1 MEVRYTHMRNDM
13 SNNITKIAIRL
24 ALAASLSLGLLVAH
38 NGEEHVNGTVAKIS
52 ETSVTVNTTAGKM
65 VEVAF
70 DAKTAFTKASQ
81 PFAKS
86 DLKVGDRVVIH
97 AGEVHEK
104 LIAHTV
110 QVGAAAA
117 KAAAHGDHS
126 AAEHSKAEHG
136 DHHQ

>member
-1 MEVRYTHMRNDM
+1 MEVKYTHM
-13 SNNITKIAIRL
+13 SNITKIAIRF
-24 ALAASLSLGLLVAH
+24 ALAASLGLGSLMAH
-38 NGEEHVNGTVAKIS
+38 NGEEHVNGTIAKIS

-70 DAKTAFTKASQ
+70 EAKTAFTKSSQ
-81 PFAKS
+81 PIQKT

-110 QVGAAAA
+110 QVGVA
-117 KAAAHGDHS
+117 KAAEHGDHS
-126 AAEHSKAEHG
+126 ATEHSKAEHAE
-136 DHHQ
+136 HH